1 MPAERRER
9 VAGIGIVRVNGQP
22 EELDGPD
29 GRRQPS
35 IGGTSRIS
43 REAYVRICERLG
55 VKLPGATRRSAGDR
69 RPYADQQ
76 PFRPTTGCWTKG
88 ISQQL
93 SAILSAVANFRI
105 ADQPSTIWSGRFCFL
120 PASQSDW
127 FPPIAAIPS

>member
-43 REAYVRICERLG
+43 REAYVRICEGLG
-55 VKLPGATRRSAGDR
+55 VKFPGPTRQKLRLRTRPDRQPISAA
-69 RPYADQQ
+69 P
-76 PFRPTTGCWTKG
+76 
-88 ISQQL
+88 
-93 SAILSAVANFRI
+93 
-105 ADQPSTIWSGRFCFL
+105 
-120 PASQSDW
+120 
-127 FPPIAAIPS
+127 

>member
-55 VKLPGATRRSAGDR
+55 VKLPGRLGGRRATAAPMPIKS
-69 RPYADQQ
+69 
-76 PFRPTTGCWTKG
+76 PFVQEPNLMDGR
-88 ISQQL
+88 
-93 SAILSAVANFRI
+93 AV
-105 ADQPSTIWSGRFCFL
+105 L
-120 PASQSDW
+120 ASYQAPGFGTS
-127 FPPIAAIPS
+127 

>member
-9 VAGIGIVRVNGQP
+9 VTGIGIVRVNGQP

-55 VKLPGATRRSAGDR
+55 VKLPGRLGGRPATAAPLGIN
-69 RPYADQQ
+69 RP
-76 PFRPTTGCWTKG
+76 
-88 ISQQL
+88 SQQQ
-93 SAILSAVANFRI
+93 SATPADEALQSPAATEVAGSPRDVI
-105 ADQPSTIWSGRFCFL
+105 SYYR
-120 PASQSDW
+120 
-127 FPPIAAIPS
+127 